1 MPGCCGSPDGE
12 ERDHWSRVLKLADSA
27 PGLAPVAGR
36 VSGPGPSFLQPPA
49 PKMAGATPP
58 LMRFRTHAALMPTQR
73 EKLVEDI
80 NGLKERIGLAWID
93 MMSKPMQTLE
103 RRELSKSMGSLL
115 EQLDQLQSRLDQL
128 PSSRT

>member
-1 MPGCCGSPDGE
+1 
-12 ERDHWSRVLKLADSA
+12 
-27 PGLAPVAGR
+27 
-36 VSGPGPSFLQPPA
+36 
-49 PKMAGATPP
+49 
-58 LMRFRTHAALMPTQR
+58 MPTQR
-73 EKLVEDI
+73 EKLVGDI

>member
-1 MPGCCGSPDGE
+1 
-12 ERDHWSRVLKLADSA
+12 
-27 PGLAPVAGR
+27 
-36 VSGPGPSFLQPPA
+36 
-49 PKMAGATPP
+49 MAGATTP
-58 LMRFRTHAALMPTQR
+58 LMRFRTHTALMPTQR
-73 EKLVEDI
+73 ETLVEDI
-80 NGLKERIGLAWID
+80 NGLKERIGLAWVD